1 MRFGIFLSGL
11 VIAAFAGTGAWADGP
26 LKLRIQYTSVP
37 GQWGPLLTAK
47 TDLYKHYGKSYTIE
61 NLAMHGSGP
70 ALTALASGDLDIA
83 ALSYESFANGILRAH
98 LPLVVIADVL
108 ATGIKGWGDDPF
120 MVRKDSG
127 IKKIEDL
134 RGHAVAVISRG
145 SMPDTALR
153 HMFSMHGMTAGTDY
167 QIVEVSVPAQLPTLA
182 SGKVDLAFFT
192 QPFTS
197 IAEKQGKYRTLF
209 TVTDAMGPTQSVNW
223 VARKDFIAKHRAA
236 MVDFMEDHIR
246 FRHWIFNPKNR
257 QAALALISKVTHRP
271 AATFAGWVFTHRDH
285 WRSRNARPKLGLLQK
300 NIDDAVKLGLIDK
313 AFKIEPKYVDM
324 SLIDDA
330 LKRINGKAERE

>member
-1 MRFGIFLSGL
+1 MRFGTLLSGL
-11 VIAAFAGTGAWADGP
+11 VIAAFAATGAWAADP
-26 LKLRIQYTSVP
+26 VKLRIQYAGSVP
-37 GQWGPLLTAK
+37 GQWGPLLLAK

-61 NLAMHGSGP
+61 NVSIRGSGP
-70 ALTALASGDLDIA
+70 ALTAIAAGELEIA

-120 MVRKDSG
+120 MVRKGSG
-127 IKKIEDL
+127 IKKVEDL

-153 HMFSMHGMTAGTDY
+153 RMFSKHGLEAGKDY
-167 QIVEVSVPAQLPTLA
+167 QIVEVGVPAQLPTLA
-182 SGKVDLAFFT
+182 SKKVDLAFFT
-192 QPFTS
+192 EPFTS
-197 IAEKQGKYRTLF
+197 IAEKQGKFETLF

-223 VARKDFIAKHRAA
+223 VASKDFIAKHRAA

-246 FRHWIFNPKNR
+246 FRHWIFDPKNR
-257 QAALALISKVTHRP
+257 QAALELVAKVTKRP
-271 AATFAGWVFTHRDH
+271 VAAYAGWAFTHREH
-285 WRSRNARPKLGLLQK
+285 WRSRNARPNLDLLQE
-300 NIDDAVKLGLIDK
+300 NVDDAVKMGLVAKSIDVQ
-313 AFKIEPKYVDM
+313 EHSDM

-330 LKRINGKAERE
+330 LKRIGDSAERE